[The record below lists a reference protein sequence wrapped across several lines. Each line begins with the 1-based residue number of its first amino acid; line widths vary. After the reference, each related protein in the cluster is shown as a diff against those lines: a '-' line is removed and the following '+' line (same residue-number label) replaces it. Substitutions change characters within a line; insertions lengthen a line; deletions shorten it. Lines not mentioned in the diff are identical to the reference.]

1 MAYTAAEIAMLES
14 EVESLR
20 GYLMEMNSSHF
31 SVQEIQKL
39 INPPATFG
47 VRRQSEYKN
56 WLLVVKKR
64 VDAGIRGGRHGRH
77 EPIKA
82 L

>member
-1 MAYTAAEIAMLES
+1 MAYTATEIATLES

-20 GYLMEMNSSHF
+20 NYLMEMNSSHF

-39 INPPATFG
+39 MNPPVTFG
-47 VRRQSEYKN
+47 VRRLTEYKN

-64 VDAGIRGGRHGRH
+64 VDAGISGGRHSAGMTS
-77 EPIKA
+77 
-82 L
+82 